1 MTIKRKRGRPPK
13 NKVVAI
19 QEPVIVKRKRG
30 RPPKNKAAIQQASPT
45 PTKRRG
51 RPPKNQSLPKAK
63 DAKPTSSVTANETHV
78 VGKLF
83 THSKHVSKQ
92 EEWFADWDAKCW
104 RAFCQKDWENLILY
118 IQELQNGINRV
129 LRREDSPKLSIHIPV
144 VRLMQDDT
152 ILKMAFDPINKGVD
166 VHIFYRSKDFPL
178 GLSPSMKAT
187 AVCNKV
193 TELIKSFVPVGISG

>member
-30 RPPKNKAAIQQASPT
+30 RPPKNKVAVQPNLVL
-45 PTKRRG
+45 PPKRRG
-51 RPPKNQSLPKAK
+51 RPPKGQSLPKAK
-63 DAKPTSSVTANETHV
+63 EARSISSATTNENYV

-92 EEWFADWDAKCW
+92 EEWFADWDTKCW
-104 RAFCQKDWENLILY
+104 KSFCQKDWENLILH
-118 IQELQNGINRV
+118 IKELQNGINRV
-129 LRREDSPKLSIHIPV
+129 LQKEASPRLSIHIPITRV
-144 VRLMQDDT
+144 MQDDT
-152 ILKMAFDPINKGVD
+152 ILKVAFDPINKGVE
-166 VHIFYRSKDFPL
+166 VQVFYRSKDFPL
-178 GLSPSMKAT
+178 GLSPSLKAT